1 MKIVYISLN
10 TLSSFFARWRW
21 VNFFTLIYTL
31 NACISC
37 MIIYLSF
44 LFWRS
49 QKECFW
55 VQISTWVI
63 HHAYDIY
70 FDSTIYIYVCVYRY
84 YYVFLRYIES
94 LYLYLVPPNI
104 LDEESSP
111 SSVTIRENHNASLQ
125 CNAEGTPQPRITWR
139 REDGKKIIIKK
150 KKNAGKKG

>member
-1 MKIVYISLN
+1 MKMSQLFYAHLHFECVYFLYDYIPFVFILTQSKRMFLGSN
-10 TLSSFFARWRW
+10 QHLGHSSCLWHLLW
-21 VNFFTLIYTL
+21 LHN
-31 NACISC
+31 
-37 MIIYLSF
+37 
-44 LFWRS
+44 
-49 QKECFW
+49 
-55 VQISTWVI
+55 
-63 HHAYDIY
+63 
-70 FDSTIYIYVCVYRY
+70 IYIPNYHY

>member
-1 MKIVYISLN
+1 MLITFILIPQYI
-10 TLSSFFARWRW
+10 SFFA
-21 VNFFTLIYTL
+21 I
-31 NACISC
+31 
-37 MIIYLSF
+37 
-44 LFWRS
+44 
-49 QKECFW
+49 
-55 VQISTWVI
+55 
-63 HHAYDIY
+63 
-70 FDSTIYIYVCVYRY
+70 TIMF
-84 YYVFLRYIES
+84 FLRYIES

>member
-1 MKIVYISLN
+1 MLITFILIPQYISFSNCL
-10 TLSSFFARWRW
+10 
-21 VNFFTLIYTL
+21 V
-31 NACISC
+31 
-37 MIIYLSF
+37 
-44 LFWRS
+44 
-49 QKECFW
+49 
-55 VQISTWVI
+55 
-63 HHAYDIY
+63 
-70 FDSTIYIYVCVYRY
+70 TIMF
-84 YYVFLRYIES
+84 FLRYIES

>member
-1 MKIVYISLN
+1 M
-10 TLSSFFARWRW
+10 
-21 VNFFTLIYTL
+21 LIIFIL
-31 NACISC
+31 IPQCICIS
-37 MIIYLSF
+37 
-44 LFWRS
+44 
-49 QKECFW
+49 
-55 VQISTWVI
+55 ISTV
-63 HHAYDIY
+63 
-70 FDSTIYIYVCVYRY
+70 TIMF
-84 YYVFLRYIES
+84 FLRHMES

>member
-1 MKIVYISLN
+1 M
-10 TLSSFFARWRW
+10 
-21 VNFFTLIYTL
+21 LIIFIL
-31 NACISC
+31 IPQCICISN
-37 MIIYLSF
+37 YS
-44 LFWRS
+44 
-49 QKECFW
+49 
-55 VQISTWVI
+55 
-63 HHAYDIY
+63 Y
-70 FDSTIYIYVCVYRY
+70 YR
-84 YYVFLRYIES
+84 VFLRYIKS